1 MKARKWITLALA
13 GCISLSLAACGG
25 GPAVYVQSVS
35 QLMGYGGIA
44 PGDRF
49 GGMVVSE
56 HVAEIRK
63 DGDRTIAELLVQEGD
78 DVKEGDPLFSYDT
91 EELQLTLD
99 KQRLELEQMQSSIE
113 NFKEQLEQLE
123 KERKRVGGTAKLQY
137 TVQIQT
143 TEVELKETE
152 LKIKTKEAE
161 VKKSEDILENA
172 TVTAPVTGRV
182 QAINESGSGSSGMPQ
197 GENGEPAPYIT
208 IQKSGAYRIKGILG
222 ELQRG
227 GITEGSK
234 IKILSR
240 TDPSKTWTGTVSLVD
255 YENPVKDDGRGYG
268 VVMMGDPG
276 GEEMTA
282 ASRYPFYV
290 KLDSTEGL
298 LMGEHVYMEL
308 DSGEGSSFAVAVDGS
323 FLVMEEDG
331 SAYVWAENNHNKL
344 EKRKVT
350 LGEYNEMM
358 NTYEIT
364 EGLTAEDYIAFPDP
378 NVCKEG
384 VRTSHEPVAEPT
396 GDAVDAMPEG
406 DMGSMGDMGDME
418 MIPEG
423 DMGEMLP
430 EGGAEMPAEGEMM
443 PEPELETEAPAE
455 VPVETAA
462 ETTEGGE

>member
-1 MKARKWITLALA
+1 MKAKKWITLALA

-49 GGMVVSE
+49 GGVVVSE
-56 HVAEIRK
+56 HVAEIHK
-63 DGDRTIAELLVQEGD
+63 DGDRTIAELMVKEGD

-113 NFKEQLEQLE
+113 SFKEQLEQLE

-143 TEVELKETE
+143 TEVELKETQ

-182 QAINESGSGSSGMPQ
+182 QAINEGGSMQG

-208 IQKSGAYRIKGILG
+208 IQKSGAYRVKGILG

-240 TDPSKTWTGTVSLVD
+240 TDAARTWTGTVSLVD
-255 YENPVKDDGRGYG
+255 YENPVKDNGQGYG
-268 VVMMGDPG
+268 VVVMGSAG
-276 GEEMTA
+276 GDEMAA

-308 DSGEGSSFAVAVDGS
+308 DSGDAQGFAVSVDGS
-323 FLVMEEDG
+323 FLVMDDNG
-331 SAYVWAENNHNKL
+331 NAYVWAENNHSKL

-364 EGLTAEDYIAFPDP
+364 DGLTAEDYIAFPDS

-396 GDAVDAMPEG
+396 GGE
-406 DMGSMGDMGDME
+406 
-418 MIPEG
+418 
-423 DMGEMLP
+423 GEMLP
-430 EGGAEMPAEGEMM
+430 EGDPGMVDDAGMLPEGDVGMMPEGEMEMAPEEMPAEGETL
-443 PEPELETEAPAE
+443 PEAVQEPGET
-455 VPVETAA
+455 VGETAA
-462 ETTEGGE
+462 QTEGGE